1 MTHPVADTVD
11 RAEPVPESLDA
22 AVVRLAALAP
32 LEYDRVREAEAD
44 KLGVRKAT
52 LDAEV
57 AARRTQDKVT
67 AGPKALC
74 ADIESWGEPV
84 GGAAL
89 LDDIHVSL
97 KRYVVCDAPV
107 AVAATLWIAFTW
119 VIDHAQ
125 VAPLAVIT
133 APEKGC
139 GKSTLLAFIGK
150 LVRRALPASNISP
163 SAIFRVVEAH
173 GPTLLIDEA
182 ETFLRDNEEARG
194 ILNSGHTRDT
204 AFVIRNVGDDHT
216 PTHFTTWGAKA
227 LCGIGHLPDTL
238 MSRAIVL
245 SLRRKLKTERVE
257 RLRHA
262 DPALFAHL
270 AAQLARWAQDNGS
283 AIGAGRPA
291 LPDALDDRAQDNWE
305 ALLAIADHAGGHWGD
320 TARKAALALCG
331 GMQDSP
337 SASGE
342 LLADLRDAFA
352 EKGTDRLPSAA
363 LLEHLCADDM
373 APWAGYN
380 RGKPISQRQIA
391 KRLGEYGIAP
401 KNMRLPSGGVVKGY
415 LLADCADAFARFI
428 PCAPEA
434 GEGAATPLQGD
445 KTPDKTKDCG
455 VARDPNPAPSLTLC
469 ATPKPLE
476 NNGYSGVA
484 DAGGWTGQGYRVGVT
499 L

>member
-305 ALLAIADHAGGHWGD
+305 ALLAIADHAGGAIGGIPPARPPWPCAAGCRTPPRLLGNCLPTCATPLQKRGR
-320 TARKAALALCG
+320 TACPAPRSWSTCARTIWPPGRATTGA
-331 GMQDSP
+331 SP
-337 SASGE
+337 YRSA
-342 LLADLRDAFA
+342 
-352 EKGTDRLPSAA
+352 RLPSAWA
-363 LLEHLCADDM
+363 STGLRPKTCACR
-373 APWAGYN
+373 AG
-380 RGKPISQRQIA
+380 A
-391 KRLGEYGIAP
+391 
-401 KNMRLPSGGVVKGY
+401 
-415 LLADCADAFARFI
+415 
-428 PCAPEA
+428 
-434 GEGAATPLQGD
+434 
-445 KTPDKTKDCG
+445 
-455 VARDPNPAPSLTLC
+455 
-469 ATPKPLE
+469 
-476 NNGYSGVA
+476 
-484 DAGGWTGQGYRVGVT
+484 W
-499 L
+499 

>member
-1 MTHPVADTVD
+1 MTEDQNPMAVVVAG
-11 RAEPVPESLDA
+11 AAPIPESLDA
-22 AVVRLAALAP
+22 AVVRLAALTP

-44 KLGVRKAT
+44 KLGVRKPT

-57 AARRTQDKVT
+57 AAKRTQDKAT

-74 ADIESWGEPV
+74 ADIEPWGEGV
-84 GGAAL
+84 DGAAL
-89 LDDIHVSL
+89 LDDIHTAL

-119 VIDHAQ
+119 IIDHVQ

-150 LVRRALPASNISP
+150 LVRRPLPASNISP

-182 ETFLRDNEEARG
+182 ETFLRNNEEARG

-204 AFVIRNVGDDHT
+204 AFVVRNVGDDHT

-262 DPALFAHL
+262 DPALFARL

-283 AIGAGRPA
+283 AIGPARPA

-305 ALLAIADHAGGHWGD
+305 ALLAIAERAGSHWGD
-320 TARKAALALCG
+320 TARKAALTLSG
-331 GMQDSP
+331 
-337 SASGE
+337 ASKDDDGPIGTQ
-342 LLADLRDAFA
+342 LLAALRDAF
-352 EKGTDRLPSAA
+352 EVKGTPAHLPSAA
-363 LLEHLCADDM
+363 FLEYLCDDET
-373 APWAGYN
+373 APWATYN
-380 RGKPISQRQIA
+380 RGKEIRASQVA
-391 KRLGEYGIAP
+391 KRLREYGITPRNKKQNRAV
-401 KNMRLPSGGVVKGY
+401 KKGY
-415 LLADCADAFARFI
+415 FFADCEDAFGRYLY
-428 PCAPEA
+428 APHQ
-434 GEGAATPLQGD
+434 GEDTAATAATIQENPY
-445 KTPDKTKDCG
+445 KT
-455 VARDPNPAPSLTLC
+455 
-469 ATPKPLE
+469 
-476 NNGYSGVA
+476 
-484 DAGGWTGQGYRVGVT
+484 DA
-499 L
+499 